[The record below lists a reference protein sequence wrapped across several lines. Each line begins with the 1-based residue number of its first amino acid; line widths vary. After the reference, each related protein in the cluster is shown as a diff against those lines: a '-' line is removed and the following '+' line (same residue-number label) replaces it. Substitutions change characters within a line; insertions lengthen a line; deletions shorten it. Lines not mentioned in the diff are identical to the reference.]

1 MFIATIDPTLRKEM
15 DFMQDWL
22 NKAAETDVPFSPLIS
37 KSQKKKLNEN
47 KNGYQTRPQGP
58 LPSPK

>member
-22 NKAAETDVPFSPLIS
+22 NKAGETDVPFPLVIS

-47 KNGYQTRPQGP
+47 KDGYQTRSQVP
-58 LPSPK
+58 LLSSK